1 MRYEVKVMLAIS
13 KWDMAPIVINRICI
27 LNMISLTRV
36 STPSSTDRV
45 VKQSTFTSDG
55 AEQEHH
61 PDQEW
66 FTMDTLAEFKQQLE
80 GGDQGQVS
88 STVMVL
94 DKYLHA
100 PPDWMADFTEFLG
113 RQFSSGK

>member
-1 MRYEVKVMLAIS
+1 MK
-13 KWDMAPIVINRICI
+13 
-27 LNMISLTRV
+27 
-36 STPSSTDRV
+36 STHTV
-45 VKQSTFTSDG
+45 
-55 AEQEHH
+55 
-61 PDQEW
+61 PDTE
-66 FTMDTLAEFKQQLE
+66 DQQLE
-80 GGDQGQVS
+80 GGGQGQVS